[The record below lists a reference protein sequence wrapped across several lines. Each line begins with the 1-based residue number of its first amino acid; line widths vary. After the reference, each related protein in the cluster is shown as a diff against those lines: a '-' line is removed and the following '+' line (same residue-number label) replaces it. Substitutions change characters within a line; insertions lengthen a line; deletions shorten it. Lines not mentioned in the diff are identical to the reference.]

1 MPFAA
6 TQLVV
11 PLKVHNGCGVLVAT
25 ERFVQDFWNMCWWEV
40 LSVLFG
46 GYDSPTS
53 RPITA
58 FPSGGLRKSK

>member
-25 ERFVQDFWNMCWWEV
+25 ERFVQDFWNM
-40 LSVLFG
+40 S
-46 GYDSPTS
+46 S
-53 RPITA
+53 RSETDCQLHASI
-58 FPSGGLRKSK
+58 FIS